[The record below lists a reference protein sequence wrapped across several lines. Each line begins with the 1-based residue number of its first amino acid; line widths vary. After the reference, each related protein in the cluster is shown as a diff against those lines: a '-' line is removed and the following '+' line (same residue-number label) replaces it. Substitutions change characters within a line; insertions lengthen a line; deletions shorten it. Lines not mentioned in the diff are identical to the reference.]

1 MALPVYNLT
10 ASGGTLTIPFVGSY
24 IIRTSGTISLSS
36 SFSIVIT
43 DPAVDTPMTFRWD
56 AYVNL
61 NGFVVTI
68 AGITIPA
75 DQVNQP
81 GTFELI
87 YNGTG
92 YSLQYFPDFTE
103 KPQETYGVTTITVPA
118 GGGTLTIV
126 PGADKRTYVL
136 QGSTTLS
143 SNYTVTGATSGVT
156 DGSAVRV
163 VLAGGIT
170 IGANTVTIFGQSI
183 SSYDCLIGGAEVYAE
198 FNALTSSYVATYVN
212 RNIPLAK
219 ILTTGLG
226 SGDDGKLVTYD
237 FATNSFVTSFLSA
250 LNLPT
255 NFKGINVST
264 TTISSG
270 QILAMNT
277 TPVQILPGTGSASEA
292 VVPLMFLIK
301 ATYGTTT
308 YTTNTDA
315 YFSFSTA
322 PSITARYAEKTD
334 MLGFT
339 TSGIDILL
347 PTNYSGGWE
356 RTLAAANYPL
366 LLHADVG
373 NPIAGNSS
381 ITVTTISVTVAI

>member
-1 MALPVYNLT
+1 MAVPVYNLT
-10 ASGGTLTIPFVGSY
+10 SSGGTLTIVTNSSY

-36 SFSIVIT
+36 SFSIIIT
-43 DPAVDTPMTFRWD
+43 DPAIDTTMTFRWD

-61 NGFVVTI
+61 NGFVITI

-81 GTFELI
+81 GTFELVFD
-87 YNGTG
+87 GSG
-92 YSLQYFPDFTE
+92 YTLQYFPDFTSR
-103 KPQETYGVTTITVPA
+103 PQETFGVTTITVPS

-126 PGADKRTYVL
+126 PGADRRTYVL
-136 QGSTTLS
+136 QGTTTLS
-143 SNYTVTGATSGVT
+143 SNYTVDGATSGVT

-163 VLAGGIT
+163 VISGGIT
-170 IGANTVTIFGQSI
+170 IGANTVTVFGQSI

-198 FNALTSSYVATYVN
+198 FNAATSSYVATYVN

-237 FATNSFVTSFLSA
+237 FATNEFVTSFLSA

-255 NFKGINVST
+255 GFKGVDIST

-277 TPVQILPGTGSASEA
+277 TPVQILPGTGSATEA
-292 VVPLMFLIK
+292 VVPLMFLIRGV
-301 ATYGTTT
+301 YGTTT
-308 YTTNTDA
+308 YSSNTDA
-315 YFSFSTA
+315 YFSFAA

-334 MLGFT
+334 LLGFT

-356 RTLAAANYPL
+356 RTLATADFPL
-366 LLHADVG
+366 FLHADVADPLG
-373 NPIAGNSS
+373 GNSS
-381 ITVTTISVTVAI
+381 IVVTTISVTVTV

>member
-1 MALPVYNLT
+1 MSVFNTYTITSA
-10 ASGGTLTIPFVGSY
+10 GGTLNTYLDYSY
-24 IIRTSGTISLSS
+24 SIKSSGTISLAA
-36 SFSIVIT
+36 SFSIVPIT
-43 DPAVDTPMTFRWD
+43 PVTNSPIYIRWE
-56 AYVNL
+56 ASVNL
-61 NGFVVTI
+61 NTYAITI
-68 AGITIPA
+68 AGIGIPQ

-81 GTFELI
+81 GSFELVFD
-87 YNGTG
+87 GSG
-92 YSLQYFPDFTE
+92 YTLQYFPDFTSR
-103 KPQETYGVTTITVPA
+103 PQETFGITTITVPS

-126 PGADKRTYVL
+126 PGEDTRTYVL
-136 QGSTTLS
+136 QGTTTLS
-143 SNYTVTGATSGVT
+143 SNYTVVGSTSGVT
-156 DGSAVRV
+156 NGSAVRV
-163 VLAGGIT
+163 VISGGIT
-170 IGANTVTIFGQSI
+170 IGANTVTVFGQSI

-198 FNALTSSYVATYVN
+198 FNALTSTYVATYVN

-237 FATNSFVTSFLSA
+237 FATNEFVTSFLSA

-255 NFKGINVST
+255 GFKGINVSS

-292 VVPLMFLIK
+292 VVPLMFLIRGV
-301 ATYGTTT
+301 YGTTT
-308 YTTNTDA
+308 YSTNTDA
-315 YFSFSTA
+315 YFTFSA

-356 RTLAAANYPL
+356 RTLATANYPL
-366 LLHADVG
+366 FLHADVADPTG
-373 NPIAGNSS
+373 GNSS
-381 ITVTTISVTVAI
+381 IVVTTISVTVTV

>member
-1 MALPVYNLT
+1 MALLIYNLT
-10 ASGGTLTIPFVGSY
+10 SAGGTLTIPVASSY
-24 IIRTSGTISLSS
+24 IIRTSGIISLSS

-43 DPAVDTPMTFRWD
+43 TPAIDTPMTFRWD
-56 AYVNL
+56 AYVDL
-61 NGFVVTI
+61 NGFTITI

-81 GTFELI
+81 GTFELVFD
-87 YNGTG
+87 GSG
-92 YSLQYFPDFTE
+92 YTLQYFPDFTSR
-103 KPQETYGVTTITVPA
+103 PQETFGVTTITVPS

-136 QGSTTLS
+136 QGTTTLS

-163 VLAGGIT
+163 VISGGVT
-170 IGANTVTIFGQSI
+170 IGVNTVTVFGESI

-198 FNALTSSYVATYVN
+198 FNAATSSYVATYVN

-237 FATNSFVTSFLSA
+237 FAANEFVTSFLSA
-250 LNLPT
+250 LNLPSG
-255 NFKGINVST
+255 FKGVDIST

-277 TPVQILPGTGSASEA
+277 TPVQILPGTGSATEA
-292 VVPLMFLIK
+292 VVPLMFLVRGV
-301 ATYGTTT
+301 YGTTT
-308 YTTNTDA
+308 YSTNTDA
-315 YFSFSTA
+315 YFSFAA

-356 RTLAAANYPL
+356 RTLATADFPL
-366 LLHADVG
+366 FLHADVADPTG
-373 NPIAGNSS
+373 GNSS
-381 ITVTTISVTVAI
+381 IVVTTISVTVTV